1 MKHFGLSKPFK
12 LQDGREITEFQLNF
26 EELST
31 ADFRQI
37 SRLESM
43 VSDTGTVALDE
54 ALKGKALSFK
64 FQLASG
70 FLAAIKGT
78 PELQIS
84 DFSRLPMRDALELA
98 QEASFFWLD
107 VDSEQ

>member
-1 MKHFGLSKPFK
+1 
-12 LQDGREITEFQLNF
+12 
-26 EELST
+26 
-31 ADFRQI
+31 
-37 SRLESM
+37 M
-43 VSDTGTVALDE
+43 VSDNGTVALDE

-84 DFSRLPMRDALELA
+84 DFTRISMTDALVIAE
-98 QEASFFWLD
+98 EASFFWLGVGYRSE
-107 VDSEQ
+107 VDKLL